1 MIRKVAEMISG
12 GLLALSGTAQA
23 AFAWNLPS
31 PVTCVASENYDVHL
45 IMMGI
50 ILVIFV
56 GVFGVMFYSIYAHR
70 KSVGHRAEHFHENVT
85 VEIIWTIIPL
95 VILIGMAWPATKT
108 LLARAALLCA

>member
-1 MIRKVAEMISG
+1 MIKKVAEMIG
-12 GLLALSGTAQA
+12 AGLLALSGTAQA
-23 AFAWNLPS
+23 AFQWNLPS
-31 PVTCVASENYDVHL
+31 PVTCVASEIYDLHL

-56 GVFGVMFYSIYAHR
+56 SVFGVMFYSIYAHR
-70 KSVGHRAEHFHENVT
+70 KSVGHKAEHFHENMA

-108 LLARAALLCA
+108 LLARAALFCA